1 MSGNLDLA
9 LLVGAAVLLVA
20 VAAVRVSTR
29 LGLPSLL
36 VYLALGMVIGEA
48 GFGIRFDDAE
58 LTRMLGFCAL
68 IVIIAEGGLTAR
80 WSTLRP
86 VLGLSASLATVGVAV
101 SIVVVGLCV
110 HLILGLNWRLAL
122 LYGAVLSSTDAAAVF
137 ATLRRLH
144 LPPRLVATLEAES
157 GLNDAPVV
165 LLVVLLSAT
174 AAVEHP
180 WWYEVLVV
188 AYELAAGAA
197 IGFAVGAAGRW
208 LLRRAALPSAGL
220 YPIAAVGLTVLAY
233 AAGAVAHASGFLA
246 VYVAGVVLG
255 NGRLPHRRAV
265 LGFADG
271 LAWVAQIGL
280 FVLLGLLASP
290 GRLPGALVPALV
302 VGLALVLLARPLSVI
317 AAAVLARPLR
327 GPRQTAPRGRGDQ
340 PRSGPRGPGD
350 RAGRRRIAL
359 LSWAGL
365 RHPGDRVGRR
375 RVAALSWV
383 GPRRP
388 GDRVGWRGTAFLSWA
403 GLRGAVPIVLATI
416 PLSAGTPGADGL
428 FDAVFV
434 LVIIFTLLQ
443 ATTLGPASRM
453 LGVTAPAEAAEIHL
467 EIAPLERMNADMLQ
481 LDVAAGSRLAGVY
494 VDELRL
500 PVGASV
506 TLVVRDG
513 AGFVP
518 GPDTRLRTGDAL
530 LIVATAA
537 VRDSAERR
545 LRAVSRRGRLARWF
559 GEEGTEESAGR

>member
-1 MSGNLDLA
+1 MTGHLDIA

-20 VAAVRVSTR
+20 VFAVRVSTR

-36 VYLALGMVIGEA
+36 VYLAIGMIIGEA

-58 LTRMLGFCAL
+58 LTRTLGFCAL

-101 SIVVVGLCV
+101 SILVVGV
-110 HLILGLNWRLAL
+110 VAHFILGLNWRLAL

-137 ATLRRLH
+137 ATLRRLR
-144 LPPRLVATLEAES
+144 LPRRLVTTLEAES

-165 LLVVLLSAT
+165 LLVVLLSAP
-174 AAVEHP
+174 VLGHHP
-180 WWYEVLVV
+180 WWYEVVIV

-197 IGFAVGAAGRW
+197 IGVAVGVAGRW
-208 LLRRAALPSAGL
+208 TLRRAALPSAGL

-233 AAGAVAHASGFLA
+233 AAGTVAHASGFLA

-271 LAWVAQIGL
+271 LAWLAQIGL

-290 GRLPGALVPALV
+290 GRLAGALVPALV

-317 AAAVLARPLR
+317 ASAVLARPVR
-327 GPRQTAPRGRGDQ
+327 
-340 PRSGPRGPGD
+340 
-350 RAGRRRIAL
+350 
-359 LSWAGL
+359 
-365 RHPGDRVGRR
+365 
-375 RVAALSWV
+375 

-388 GDRVGWRGTAFLSWA
+388 GNRVGWRGTAFLSWA

-443 ATTLGPASRM
+443 AGTLGRAAKL
-453 LGVTAPAEAAEIHL
+453 LGVTAPDEAAEIHV
-467 EIAPLERMNADMLQ
+467 ETAPLENMQADLLQ
-481 LDVAAGSRLAGVY
+481 LDVASGSRLSGVY
-494 VDELRL
+494 IDELRL
-500 PVGASV
+500 PAGASV

-537 VRDSAERR
+537 VRDVAERR

-559 GEEGTEESAGR
+559 GEDGREQQS